1 MGVSCS
7 EAKNKDEVNTQLWA
21 SLVAQVV
28 KQCGR
33 PGFNPWVRKI
43 PWRRKWQPTPV
54 FLPGKFHGWRSLVG
68 YSPWGGRVR
77 HALVNTQ
84 KKEQRDT
91 KKWIV
96 VTPDEPLGQAC
107 EGYIAVHYTRVCK
120 LVNFKTSLAHLA
132 QCEMRVW
139 FDSSPFISRNLSYD
153 THSP

>member
-68 YSPWGGRVR
+68 YSPWGRRVR

-96 VTPDEPLGQAC
+96 VTPDEPLDQDLTKA
-107 EGYIAVHYTRVCK
+107 RVE
-120 LVNFKTSLAHLA
+120 F
-132 QCEMRVW
+132 
-139 FDSSPFISRNLSYD
+139 SS
-153 THSP
+153 T